1 MRKRKQIERF
11 KSLDVCGFLLA
22 TERTIEYPI
31 DVVDKKIR
39 QAIIDSAR
47 LQRRVCD
54 VLALVAYKFDAFEKV
69 RKTPIPLR
77 IGFARSYRTIATNVG
92 IKRDVGFDYLVCM
105 KKCLCE
111 KPFIFM
117 NDAFG
122 HEYATI
128 DNELAQI
135 AVGASPFDNIM
146 LAHIVASR
154 VVSADDNRCIER
166 RLLLVVEDVS
176 SGKLGNARILVF
188 ENRQEV
194 ANSVRKPII
203 VGIEEK

>member
-1 MRKRKQIERF
+1 
-11 KSLDVCGFLLA
+11 
-22 TERTIEYPI
+22 
-31 DVVDKKIR
+31 
-39 QAIIDSAR
+39 
-47 LQRRVCD
+47 
-54 VLALVAYKFDAFEKV
+54 
-69 RKTPIPLR
+69 
-77 IGFARSYRTIATNVG
+77 
-92 IKRDVGFDYLVCM
+92 
-105 KKCLCE
+105 
-111 KPFIFM
+111 M